1 MKKSK
6 ALVPDTPT
14 DSATGSAPSPAAVKT
29 TASAKSRSPARVRT
43 PSNSATR
50 AKSPAQLSVKTAL
63 KAAPKGAAASSAPS
77 LTKTKSPTATPAS
90 PRKRLKKPAVSKKAA
105 PQATPLLPQADGVP
119 AVSGQAEHIEENAV
133 EQAQV
138 LAPQNL
144 APVMPPL
151 IPDAELWDQ
160 GSTVKSRMAQLRT
173 RNALLD
179 EQLQRLRP
187 PFQVRG
193 KKK

>member
-1 MKKSK
+1 M
-6 ALVPDTPT
+6 
-14 DSATGSAPSPAAVKT
+14 
-29 TASAKSRSPARVRT
+29 
-43 PSNSATR
+43 
-50 AKSPAQLSVKTAL
+50 
-63 KAAPKGAAASSAPS
+63 
-77 LTKTKSPTATPAS
+77 
-90 PRKRLKKPAVSKKAA
+90 A
-105 PQATPLLPQADGVP
+105 PQADRVP
-119 AVSGQAEHIEENAV
+119 AVPGQEEPIDINAV
-133 EQAQV
+133 EPAQV
-138 LAPQNL
+138 LAPQSL